1 MSDDDIYSRDDVLT
15 IYGRKQ
21 LRPEFDVSTRQL
33 KSDIPEMITFTLPD
47 GSQLAVSTK
56 REIIIGRRPRQEDP
70 PVTVDLESFDG
81 RSAGVSRHH
90 AMIKVFKNALIL
102 VDLDSINGTFI
113 NERRALPLKHY
124 PLVNDD
130 EITLGKMRL
139 KLHY

>member
-1 MSDDDIYSRDDVLT
+1 MSDDPYSKDDVVT

-21 LRPEFDVSTRQL
+21 LRPEFDVSTRRLQN
-33 KSDIPEMITFTLPD
+33 DIPDMITFTLPD
-47 GSQLAVSTK
+47 GSQLAVNTK
-56 REIIIGRRPRQEDP
+56 QEIIIGRRPRVEDP

-90 AMIKVFKNALIL
+90 AMIKFFKNALIL

-113 NERRALPLKHY
+113 NGRRALPLKHY
-124 PLVNDD
+124 PLVDQD
-130 EITLGKMRL
+130 EITIGKITL